1 MINIYIYILCNKNK
15 FIGFIK
21 VGKKHLFIYD
31 EIGVPIEINPLCVL
45 DFYTYETCQRK
56 GYGKIMFSEMIS
68 KEKILPRKLGID
80 RPSIK
85 FLNFLQKYY
94 GLKDYVP
101 QNNNFVVFKDYFID
115 EPQKRDKYDIYNHNY
130 NYGNYKDSNK
140 KDNYNYNSNSKNN
153 ILTQRKLGKYN
164 QINNN
169 ENISYNN
176 PKNFDETNQKEKDKD
191 FTTRIYREYYNKP
204 NEEEYKREN
213 EHEKEKEKE
222 DENEYQYKLK
232 QKKSFGYN
240 QYQSSSS
247 EYGAFFHINK

>member
-1 MINIYIYILCNKNK
+1 
-15 FIGFIK
+15 
-21 VGKKHLFIYD
+21 
-31 EIGVPIEINPLCVL
+31 
-45 DFYTYETCQRK
+45 
-56 GYGKIMFSEMIS
+56 MIS

-130 NYGNYKDSNK
+130 NYNNTSNK
-140 KDNYNYNSNSKNN
+140 KDNYNYNNYNNYNSNSKNN

>member
-1 MINIYIYILCNKNK
+1 
-15 FIGFIK
+15 
-21 VGKKHLFIYD
+21 
-31 EIGVPIEINPLCVL
+31 
-45 DFYTYETCQRK
+45 
-56 GYGKIMFSEMIS
+56 MIS
-68 KEKILPRKLGID
+68 REKIQPRKLGID
-80 RPSIK
+80 RPSSK

-130 NYGNYKDSNK
+130 NYNYSNNK
-140 KDNYNYNSNSKNN
+140 KDNYNYNINSKNN

-176 PKNFDETNQKEKDKD
+176 PKNFDEANQKEKDKD